1 MKRII
6 NIFFIILFS
15 LTFFNSCSYHKGSL
29 VFNKTDEIIYP
40 YIDEVRLYL
49 EAGEDADVNKFNFH
63 QNTQAKEINLSWN
76 LLDTTVSKYIL
87 EISTN
92 QNYTQSKKVII
103 DGEKT
108 SYSLKY
114 LLKDTNYYFRLS
126 VPHRRNLVAETSF
139 KTTYLGPRFLDVND
153 LFHNCRDLGG
163 YKIDNKIIKYNK
175 IIRGSS
181 PDDCKTNCVINEEG
195 MNFLTDEIGIKT
207 QLDFR
212 GGENGG
218 ITNSFFKNA
227 NYIQIPIKAYA
238 PFETSQK
245 ELYYQAFKVFI
256 EPNNYPIYFHCV
268 GGADRTGTIAALLL
282 AYLGVSKK
290 EIIQDY
296 VVTSF
301 TPVCY
306 EQDARSKEVILPIL
320 NGLDNYQGNNLS
332 EKCKN
337 YLLSLGLNQN
347 ELDNIYK
354 NVISE

>member
-15 LTFFNSCSYHKGSL
+15 LTFFNSCSYYKGSL

-63 QNTQAKEINLSWN
+63 QKTQSKEINLSWN

-103 DGEKT
+103 DGEET

-163 YKIDNKIIKYNK
+163 YKIDNKIVKYNK

-181 PDDCKTNCVINEEG
+181 PDDCKKNCVINEEG
-195 MNFLTDEIGIKT
+195 MIF
-207 QLDFR
+207 
-212 GGENGG
+212 
-218 ITNSFFKNA
+218 
-227 NYIQIPIKAYA
+227 
-238 PFETSQK
+238 
-245 ELYYQAFKVFI
+245 
-256 EPNNYPIYFHCV
+256 
-268 GGADRTGTIAALLL
+268 
-282 AYLGVSKK
+282 
-290 EIIQDY
+290 
-296 VVTSF
+296 
-301 TPVCY
+301 
-306 EQDARSKEVILPIL
+306 
-320 NGLDNYQGNNLS
+320 
-332 EKCKN
+332 
-337 YLLSLGLNQN
+337 
-347 ELDNIYK
+347 
-354 NVISE
+354 